1 MTTRSVVLAFFPTT
15 ARRAPAAGFWPRFAD
30 MFRAAATR
38 RQLREMD
45 DRMLADIGISRA
57 EALAEA
63 DRAPWDVEPRQAL
76 WYAGR

>member
-1 MTTRSVVLAFFPTT
+1 MTTRSVVLTCPAP
-15 ARRAPAAGFWPRFAD
+15 RRLPALRVWPRLGE
-30 MFRAAATR
+30 MFRAMVTR

-45 DRMLADIGISRA
+45 DRMLADIGITRA

>member
-1 MTTRSVVLAFFPTT
+1 MTTRSVVLTCPAPRQMPAIRFPS
-15 ARRAPAAGFWPRFAD
+15 RLGEMVRAIV
-30 MFRAAATR
+30 TR

-45 DRMLADIGISRA
+45 DRMLADIGITRTD
-57 EALAEA
+57 ALAEA

>member
-1 MTTRSVVLAFFPTT
+1 MTTRSVVLTCPAPRGLPAF
-15 ARRAPAAGFWPRFAD
+15 RFWPRWGE
-30 MFRAAATR
+30 MFRAVITR

-57 EALAEA
+57 EAQAEA
-63 DRAPWDVEPRQAL
+63 DRAPWDVEPHRAL